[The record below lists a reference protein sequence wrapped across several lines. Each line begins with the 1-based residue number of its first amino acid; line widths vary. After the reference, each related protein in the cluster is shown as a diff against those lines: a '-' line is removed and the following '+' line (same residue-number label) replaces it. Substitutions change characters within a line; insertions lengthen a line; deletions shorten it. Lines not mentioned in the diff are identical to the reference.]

1 MAHGHHDHGPSAPT
15 EEELAAASHAD
26 LEYLV
31 NPEGAEYEHTDAS
44 VWIIAKFGL
53 WLAISAVIIHI
64 GLGLM
69 YSMMIEQAKS
79 TTPQQYPLASSSEPR
94 QPPAPRLQQFPRGE
108 MYEMRLGQ
116 DAKLHSYGWV
126 NKDAGT
132 VHIPIEDAM
141 KIALQR
147 GLLQSRPQDPS
158 HPAPTPG
165 LMPSDSS
172 SGRVMERRRQ

>member
-1 MAHGHHDHGPSAPT
+1 MAHGHHDSGPAAPT
-15 EEELAAASHAD
+15 EAELASASHAD

-31 NPEGAEYEHTDAS
+31 NPPGAEYEHTDAS
-44 VWIIAKFGL
+44 VWTIVKFGL
-53 WLAISAVIIHI
+53 WLVVSAVVIHI

-69 YSMMIEQAKS
+69 YSLLIEQSKS
-79 TTPQQYPLASSSEPR
+79 TEPQQYPLASTTEPR
-94 QPPAPRLQQFPRGE
+94 LPPAPRLQQFPRNE
-108 MYEMRLGQ
+108 MYEVRRDQ

-141 KIALQR
+141 KMALQR

-158 HPAPTPG
+158 QPAPTPG

>member
-1 MAHGHHDHGPSAPT
+1 MAHGHYDHHPAAPT
-15 EEELAAASHAD
+15 PEEIAATSPAD

-44 VWIIAKFGL
+44 VWTIIKFGL
-53 WLAISAVIIHI
+53 WLAISAVIVHI

-69 YSMMIEQAKS
+69 YSLLIEQAKR
-79 TTPQQYPLASSSEPR
+79 TGPQEYPLAASSEPHL
-94 QPPAPRLQQFPRGE
+94 PPAPRLQQFPRTE
-108 MYEMRLGQ
+108 MYELRRDQ
-116 DAKLHSYGWV
+116 DFKLHSYGWV

-141 KIALQR
+141 KLAIQR
-147 GLLQSRPQDPS
+147 GLLASRPQDPS
-158 HPAPTPG
+158 QPAETPG